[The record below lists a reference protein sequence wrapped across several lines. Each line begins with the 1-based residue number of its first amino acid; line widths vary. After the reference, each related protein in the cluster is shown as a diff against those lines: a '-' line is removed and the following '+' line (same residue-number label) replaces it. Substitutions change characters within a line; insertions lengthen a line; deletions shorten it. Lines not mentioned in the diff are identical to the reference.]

1 MEGRHRMEP
10 SDDDISES
18 NDNNA
23 LSEESECVTSIPGY
37 DEEVFSDSDIDINK
51 MCTLHRLIWKAK
63 DEKVLRYLSKKNNE
77 NKINKQDETGRYD
90 YICTYNAKSFGGR
103 VRFHKSNLF
112 SHLIQTFLLFVF
124 LIERFYF
131 FFFSKNNLYFVA
143 QCGVVS
149 SCVVLYEFT
158 SY

>member
-1 MEGRHRMEP
+1 MEP

-63 DEKVLRYLSKKNNE
+63 VEKVLRYLSKKNNE